1 MNSDTSNLK
10 SLIFQLHEPLE
21 FVFSFQSFDV
31 SAYLSLL
38 VFCLQFTGLQ
48 QQIIALFTLN
58 SPTEMA
64 LTRPLKYKA
73 FNHNWGFVFM

>member
-10 SLIFQLHEPLE
+10 SLIFQLDEPLE

-31 SAYLSLL
+31 STYLSLL
-38 VFCLQFTGLQ
+38 VFCLQFTRLQ
-48 QQIIALFTLN
+48 QQVISLFTLN
-58 SPTEMA
+58 SSTEMA

-73 FNHNWGFVFM
+73 FNHN

>member
-10 SLIFQLHEPLE
+10 SLIFQLDEPLE
-21 FVFSFQSFDV
+21 FVFSFQSFNV
-31 SAYLSLL
+31 STYLSLL

-48 QQIIALFTLN
+48 QQVISLFTLN
-58 SPTEMA
+58 SSTEMA

-73 FNHNWGFVFM
+73 FNHN